1 MIILVAVFVALLV
14 LGMPVAFS
22 MALATIAGFIAL
34 GIPLETVAQK
44 MMSGIE
50 PFPFVAIPLFVLAG
64 ALMETSGISRRL
76 VALASAIVGHIRG
89 GLGIVVVASEVLF
102 SGISGSSVADASAI
116 GSILI
121 PSLVKAG
128 YPPERAAAIVAAAS
142 GMGILIPPCL
152 VMVILGAM
160 SGLSISAL
168 FVAGFLPGI
177 LMALTLALVI
187 HIQARRGILPGARGR
202 FSWATLRHALRE
214 AILPL
219 GMPVVL
225 FGGILGGVT
234 TATEAA
240 VLAVIYALVLDLV
253 IYREITRKDL
263 GRMLVQTGI
272 TTAAVSVLAGFATGM
287 SWTFATTGVPQM
299 IAGTLQQITTSPFLL
314 LALVTHHPDHLREP
328 ARRAAGA
335 DHLLPD
341 PVGDGGQVRHRP
353 AALRPARRRRARHRP
368 GSPAGRIAARRGGA
382 DRARQPERGD
392 AADAALHRDPGRDAA
407 LDRLCA
413 LGRAGAAPASAI
425 APGGFFRA

>member
-1 MIILVAVFVALLV
+1 MILLVIVFVALLA
-14 LGMPVAFS
+14 LGIPVAFS
-22 MALATIAGFIAL
+22 MALATIAGFIVL
-34 GIPLETVAQK
+34 EIPLETVAHK
-44 MMSGIE
+44 MLSGIE

-76 VALASAIVGHIRG
+76 VALASAVVGHIRG

-102 SGISGSSVADASAI
+102 SGLSGSSVADASAI

-128 YPPERAAAIVAAAS
+128 YPPERAVAIVAAAS

-168 FVAGFLPGI
+168 FIAGFLPGF
-177 LMALTLALVI
+177 LMALTLSIVI
-187 HIQARRGILPGARGR
+187 HIQARRGTLPGARGR
-202 FSWATLRHALRE
+202 FSWVTLRTAFRE

-240 VLAVIYALVLDLV
+240 VLAVVYALVLDVV
-253 IYREITRKDL
+253 IYKEITRKDL

-272 TTAAVSVLAGFATGM
+272 TTAAVSLLAGVATSM
-287 SWTFATTGVPQM
+287 SWVFATTGVPQA
-299 IAGTLQQITTSPFLL
+299 IAEYLQQVTSSPFLL
-314 LALVTHHPDHLREP
+314 LALVMITLIVFASVLDGLP
-328 ARRAAGA
+328 ALIIFYPILSVTVAKYGIDPLHFGLLAVAALGIG
-335 DHLLPD
+335 LVVP
-341 PVGDGGQVRHRP
+341 PVGLLLVIVCQI
-353 AALRPARRRRARHRP
+353 
-368 GSPAGRIAARRGGA
+368 GRVSLSSVTLPMLPYIAILVATLLLIA
-382 DRARQPERGD
+382 YVPWIV
-392 AADAALHRDPGRDAA
+392 LVLP
-407 LDRLCA
+407 RL
-413 LGRAGAAPASAI
+413 LL
-425 APGGFFRA
+425 

>member
-1 MIILVAVFVALLV
+1 MILLVIVFVALLA
-14 LGMPVAFS
+14 LGIPVAFS
-22 MALATIAGFIAL
+22 MALATIAGFL
-34 GIPLETVAQK
+34 VLEIPLETVAQK
-44 MMSGIE
+44 MLSGIE

-168 FVAGFLPGI
+168 FIAGFLPGF
-177 LMALTLALVI
+177 LMALTLAIVI
-187 HIQARRGILPGARGR
+187 HFQARRGTLPGARGK
-202 FSWATLRHALRE
+202 FTWSGLRSAFRE

-240 VLAVIYALVLDLV
+240 VLAVIYALVLDVV
-253 IYREITRKDL
+253 IYREISRKDL
-263 GRMLVQTGI
+263 GRMLVQTGV
-272 TTAAVSVLAGFATGM
+272 TTAAVSLLAGVATSM
-287 SWTFATTGVPQM
+287 SWVFATTGVPLA
-299 IAGTLQQITTSPFLL
+299 IAEALQRITSSPFIL
-314 LALVTHHPDHLREP
+314 LALVTLTLIVFASLLDGLP
-328 ARRAAGA
+328 ALIIFYPILSVTVAKYGIDPLHFGLLAVAALGIG
-335 DHLLPD
+335 LVVP
-341 PVGDGGQVRHRP
+341 PVGLLLVVVCQIGRVS
-353 AALRPARRRRARHRP
+353 L
-368 GSPAGRIAARRGGA
+368 GSVTLPMLPYIAILIATLLLIA
-382 DRARQPERGD
+382 YVPWVV
-392 AADAALHRDPGRDAA
+392 LVLP
-407 LDRLCA
+407 RL
-413 LGRAGAAPASAI
+413 LL
-425 APGGFFRA
+425 